1 MDLKTV
7 AGDKFTWKAI
17 RGDSRARVI
26 GGSAVGFVVLLVVL
40 LLTLTTC
47 GGGGGTGARANSG
60 DDDRDKPAKG
70 PSRAVL
76 TVAPKDGADDVK
88 TSGVL
93 QVRAAKGK
101 LTKVTV
107 KDTKGAKI
115 EGKLADGGTVWRPAT
130 HLAAGTKY
138 TVDAVAEDSE
148 GRAAAKHAAF
158 TTFVPQNT
166 FVGYFTPE
174 NGDKVGAGMPFS
186 INFNRP
192 VAHREAVEKA
202 ISVSADPGVEVAG
215 HWFGNQRLD
224 FRPEKYWKAGT
235 KVAVDLNLSGVEGA
249 EGVYGTQRKT
259 VRFTVGRQQVSV
271 VDAKKKTMTV
281 TRDGEKI
288 KTFPISS
295 GRPAN
300 PTYNGVMVISEKH
313 EVTRMNGDTVGFGG
327 EYDIKDVPHA
337 MRLSTSGTFIHGNY
351 WMAKYQFGKVNSSHG
366 CVGLFDLRGG
376 GANGTPG
383 AWFFSHSM
391 VGDVVEVENSQDET
405 IEPDNGLNGW
415 NMSWEKWTAKQ

>member
-7 AGDKFTWKAI
+7 ARDKLKWEAI
-17 RGDSRARVI
+17 RGDSRAQVI
-26 GGSAVGFVVLLVVL
+26 GGSAVGLVVLLVVL
-40 LLTLTTC
+40 LITLTTC
-47 GGGGGTGARANSG
+47 GGGGGSGARANG
-60 DDDRDKPAKG
+60 KDDADKPAKG
-70 PSRAVL
+70 PSEAVV
-76 TVAPKDGADDVK
+76 TVAPKDGADGVR
-88 TSGVL
+88 TSGELKVA
-93 QVRAAKGK
+93 AAKGK

-107 KDTKGAKI
+107 QDSKGKKVKGALA
-115 EGKLADGGTVWRPAT
+115 EGGAVWRPST
-130 HLAAGTKY
+130 HLSAGTKY
-138 TVDAVAEDSE
+138 TVDAIAKDSE
-148 GRAAAKHAAF
+148 GRASAKHATF

-192 VAHREAVEKA
+192 VANREAVEKA
-202 ISVSADPGVEVAG
+202 ISVKADPQVEVAG

-224 FRPEKYWKAGT
+224 FRPEEYWKAGT
-235 KVAVDLNLSGVEGA
+235 KVTVDLNLSGVEGSD
-249 EGVYGTQRKT
+249 GVYGTQRKT
-259 VRFTVGRQQVSV
+259 VKFTVGRQQVSV

-281 TRDGEKI
+281 TRDGKKI
-288 KTFPISS
+288 KTIPITS

-300 PTYNGVMVISEKH
+300 PTYNGKMVISEKH

-351 WMAKYQFGKVNSSHG
+351 WMAQSQFGQVNGSHG
-366 CVGLFDLRGG
+366 CVGLFDMRGG

-383 AWFFSHSM
+383 AWFFQNSM
-391 VGDVVEVENSQDET
+391 VGDVVEVKNSQDET
-405 IEPDNGLNGW
+405 IKPDNGLNGW
-415 NMSWEKWTAKQ
+415 NMSWEKWTARQ